1 MPPAMPVCPGR
12 SATYGRPDARGK
24 ITRLGDNPSRA
35 ARLFHEPPRH
45 CGLEDDGHTR
55 QPPQLST
62 KLDAKLCKPKNL
74 IRDYLVVTPPET
86 GREKFAPQPLIAWGH
101 DRRKPTIQLAQDEC
115 ADVSDLHDLSLPA
128 TASIIAR
135 IRGMCGSFPASDA
148 PARMRRSRASR
159 CSGGTVRRP
168 AIVSSVG

>member
-55 QPPQLST
+55 QPPQLSRE
-62 KLDAKLCKPKNL
+62 LDAKLCEPKNW
-74 IRDYLVVTPPET
+74 IRDYLAVKP
-86 GREKFAPQPLIAWGH
+86 GRESLLRSSSIAWGH
-101 DRRKPTIQLAQDEC
+101 DQRKLTIQLAEDEC
-115 ADVSDLHDLSLPA
+115 ADVSDLNDLSLPA
-128 TASIIAR
+128 AASIIAR
-135 IRGMCGSFPASDA
+135 IRAMCRSCPASDA
-148 PARMRRSRASR
+148 PPKMRWSKASR
-159 CSGGTVRRP
+159 CAGGTVRRA